1 MACVEGVRACLF
13 AVLLASVA
21 AGPAWAQASSPAAK
35 PANAAR
41 VLAPGAAL
49 DAAVQAAL
57 MVDAGRVG
65 ELWDGASPVAKRA
78 VTREAFVA
86 GISAARKRQ
95 GALANRQW
103 LAVRRQ
109 VHDGRQGVPAGHY
122 VSVELLAQ
130 ASDGKPVRELVS
142 LRTDEDGTAR
152 LSGYVVE

>member
-1 MACVEGVRACLF
+1 MACAEGVRAFLLV
-13 AVLLASVA
+13 VLLAAAA
-21 AGPAWAQASSPAAK
+21 AGNAWAQSAPPPAT
-35 PANAAR
+35 PTNATR
-41 VLAPGAAL
+41 VLPPGAAL
-49 DAAVQAAL
+49 DAAMQVAS
-57 MVDAGRVG
+57 MVDAGRAG

-109 VHDGRQGVPAGHY
+109 VHDGTQGVPAGHY

-130 ASDGKPVRELVS
+130 ASAGKPVRELVS
-142 LRTDEDGTAR
+142 LRLDEDGTAR